1 MLAKVAAE
9 TRKNPWIR
17 LFPPIPHELGRTGA
31 PVASGACH
39 LGLWPV
45 ARGLYPSRM
54 KPALLLLAVVAILA
68 HGAPLSSA
76 EVEATAPAD
85 AAKAKEGTLMVTLSG
100 TLPLRPGGGFLF
112 GDSGMSLH
120 DATAALKRAM
130 SDPEPRVVLDCS
142 TEFHPGLA
150 AAEELAAVLRAR
162 PAHKKVACLIDNAS
176 DAVLAMAAACDE
188 VVMVE
193 AGMLNLDGLALSTDY
208 YGDALNLFG
217 VKFHAVTSGPAKT
230 APEPFT
236 SGRPSAAAIAE
247 QERLVNALDL
257 ASRTLVA
264 RGTLTTDAVKTAYA
278 QAPQTAAIAQQLG
291 LVTAVAEPGAWL
303 RNQPGPVRHLKTGA
317 ETPKITNFAEMM
329 TFISRLMNGEQ
340 KARPQ
345 RSVAVVELEGSI
357 IDGDGS
363 LPGYTIAGN
372 DTARMF
378 DNLIS
383 DERVVAVVVRI
394 NSGGGSAGAS
404 DRIHHALR
412 RLAAVKP
419 VVALYDAVC
428 ASGGYYIGCAAQE
441 IMVHRGTITGS
452 IGVFAMVPD
461 LDGMRAR
468 LGIHRHTVASGP
480 RAGLF
485 STDAF
490 TVEKEAAFRQVVMDV
505 DRRFQAL
512 VAERRKIDPTRMA
525 GLAGGRVFSGDEAVA
540 NGLADRLGDL
550 PTAVARARELA
561 GITEPLPL
569 ERLPEAGGLAARLGL
584 GGVSSG
590 ILPALVATLPAQLR
604 PWLAAAQQG
613 RVQIMAW
620 HTAFAIE

>member
-1 MLAKVAAE
+1 
-9 TRKNPWIR
+9 
-17 LFPPIPHELGRTGA
+17 
-31 PVASGACH
+31 
-39 LGLWPV
+39 
-45 ARGLYPSRM
+45 M
-54 KPALLLLAVVAILA
+54 KPALLLLAAVALLA
-68 HGAPLSSA
+68 QATTLPA
-76 EVEATAPAD
+76 VEAETPPPAG
-85 AAKAKEGTLMVTLSG
+85 AAGGTLVVTLSG

-120 DATAALKRAM
+120 DATATLKRAM
-130 SDPEPRVVLDCS
+130 AEPESRVVLDCS

-162 PAHKKVACLIDNAS
+162 PAHKKVVCLVDNAS
-176 DAVLAMAAACDE
+176 EAVLAMGATCDE

-193 AGMLNLDGLALSTDY
+193 AGMLNIDGLALSTDY

-247 QERLVNALDL
+247 HERLVNALDL
-257 ASRTLVA
+257 AARTLVA
-264 RGTLTTDAVKTAYA
+264 RGPLTADLVKAAYA
-278 QAPQTAAIAQQLG
+278 QAPQTAAIARQLG
-291 LVTAVAEPGAWL
+291 LVTAAVEPGAWL
-303 RNQPGPVRHLKTGA
+303 RGQPEPVRHLKTGT
-317 ETPKITNFAEMM
+317 EQPKLSNPMEIL
-329 TFISRLMNGEQ
+329 TFVSQMLNGEKRQ
-340 KARPQ
+340 RPARC
-345 RSVAVVELEGSI
+345 VAVVELEGSI

-378 DNLIS
+378 DRLIT
-383 DERVVAVVVRI
+383 DDAVVAVVLRI

-404 DRIHHALR
+404 DRIHHAVR
-412 RLAAVKP
+412 RLSAVKP

-428 ASGGYYIGCAAQE
+428 ASGGYYIGCAARE

-461 LDGMRAR
+461 LEGMRSR

-490 TVEKEAAFRQVVMDV
+490 TPEKEAAFRQVVMDV

-512 VAERRKIDPTRMA
+512 VAERRAIDPVKMS

-550 PTAVARARELA
+550 PSAVARARELA
-561 GITEPLPL
+561 GITDPLPL
-569 ERLPEAGGLAARLGL
+569 ERLPEVGGLAARLGL
-584 GGVSSG
+584 GGVAG
-590 ILPALVATLPAQLR
+590 GAVPALVTAIPVHLR

-620 HTAFAIE
+620 NAALALE

>member
-1 MLAKVAAE
+1 
-9 TRKNPWIR
+9 
-17 LFPPIPHELGRTGA
+17 
-31 PVASGACH
+31 
-39 LGLWPV
+39 
-45 ARGLYPSRM
+45 M
-54 KPALLLLAVVAILA
+54 KPALLLLATLTTIT
-68 HGAPLSSA
+68 APFA
-76 EVEATAPAD
+76 AFAADVEAPAPGVAGGP
-85 AAKAKEGTLMVTLSG
+85 AGLGVAEGTLVVTLSG
-100 TLPLRPGGGFLF
+100 SLPLRPGGGFLF

-130 SDPEPRVVLDCS
+130 SDPERRVVLDCS

-150 AAEELAAVLRAR
+150 AAEELAAVMKAR
-162 PAHKKVACLIDNAS
+162 PASKKVACLIDNAS

-193 AGMLNLDGLALSTDY
+193 AGMLNVDGLALSSDY

-217 VKFHAVTSGPAKT
+217 IKFHAVTSGPAKT

-236 SGRPSAAAIAE
+236 SSGPSATAVAE
-247 QERLVNALDL
+247 HQRLVTALDQ
-257 ASRTLVA
+257 ASRALIA
-264 RGTLTTDAVKTAYA
+264 HGTLSADAVKAAYA
-278 QAPQTAAIAQQLG
+278 QAPQTSIIAKQLG

-303 RNQPGPVRHLKTGA
+303 RSQPEPVRHLKTGMDL
-317 ETPKITNFAEMM
+317 PKITTPMEMLN
-329 TFISRLMNGEQ
+329 FISQMMNGDQ
-340 KARPQ
+340 RPKPK
-345 RSVAVVELEGSI
+345 RCVAVVELEGSI

-363 LPGYTIAGN
+363 MPGYTIAGN

-378 DNLIS
+378 DRLID

-404 DRIHHALR
+404 DRVHHALR
-412 RLAAVKP
+412 RLSAVKP

-428 ASGGYYIGCAAQE
+428 ASGGYYIGCAARE
-441 IMVHRGTITGS
+441 IMVHHGTITGS

-468 LGIHRHTVASGP
+468 LGIHRHTIASGP
-480 RAGLF
+480 RTDLF

-490 TVEKEAAFRQVVMDV
+490 SPEKEAAFRQVVSDV
-505 DRRFQAL
+505 DERFQAL
-512 VAERRKIDPTRMA
+512 VAERRKLDRA
-525 GLAGGRVFSGDEAVA
+525 KVHELAGGRVFSGDEAIA

-561 GITEPLPL
+561 GVTEALPL
-569 ERLPEAGGLAARLGL
+569 ERLPEAGGLAAKLGL
-584 GGVSSG
+584 GGVSG
-590 ILPALVATLPAQLR
+590 GVLPALAQGLPAELR
-604 PWLAAAQQG
+604 LWLNAAQSG

-620 HTAFAIE
+620 SPAFSVE

>member
-1 MLAKVAAE
+1 
-9 TRKNPWIR
+9 
-17 LFPPIPHELGRTGA
+17 
-31 PVASGACH
+31 
-39 LGLWPV
+39 
-45 ARGLYPSRM
+45 M
-54 KPALLLLAVVAILA
+54 KPALLLLAVVAVLA
-68 HGAPLSSA
+68 STAPLPGADSA
-76 EVEATAPAD
+76 VGVEAPAPAIGSP
-85 AAKAKEGTLMVTLSG
+85 EGTLMISLSG
-100 TLPLRPGGGFLF
+100 SLPLRPGAGFFF

-130 SDPEPRVVLDCS
+130 SDPERRVVLDCS

-150 AAEELAAVLRAR
+150 AAEELAAVLRTR
-162 PAHKKVACLIDNAS
+162 PASKKVACLIDNAS

-193 AGMLNLDGLALSTDY
+193 AGMLNIDGLALTSDY

-217 VKFHAVTSGPAKT
+217 IKFHAVTSGPAKT

-236 SGRPSAAAIAE
+236 SNRPSATAIAE
-247 QERLVNALDL
+247 HQRLVSALDQ
-257 ASRTLVA
+257 ASRALIV
-264 RGTLTTDAVKTAYA
+264 RGTLSAEAVKAAYA
-278 QAPQTAAIAQQLG
+278 QAPQTSVIAKQLG

-303 RNQPGPVRHLKTGA
+303 RNQPGPVRHLKTGT
-317 ETPKITNFAEMM
+317 ELPKLNTLPEMLA
-329 TFISRLMNGEQ
+329 FLSQLMNGEPRQ
-340 KARPQ
+340 KPKRC
-345 RSVAVVELEGSI
+345 VAVVELEGSI

-372 DTARMF
+372 DTARLF
-378 DNLIS
+378 DRLID

-404 DRIHHALR
+404 DRVHHALR
-412 RLAAVKP
+412 RLSAVKP

-428 ASGGYYIGCAAQE
+428 ASGGYYIGCAARE

-468 LGIHRHTVASGP
+468 LGIHRHTIASGP
-480 RAGLF
+480 RTELF

-490 TVEKEAAFRQVVMDV
+490 SPEKEAAFRQVVTDV
-505 DRRFQAL
+505 DERFQAL
-512 VAERRKIDPTRMA
+512 VAERRKLDRA
-525 GLAGGRVFSGDEAVA
+525 KVHDLAGGRVFSGDEAVA

-561 GITEPLPL
+561 GVTEPLPL
-569 ERLPEAGGLAARLGL
+569 ERLPETVGLAAKLGL
-584 GGVSSG
+584 GGISG
-590 ILPALVATLPAQLR
+590 GVLPALTHGLPALTYGLPAELR
-604 PWLAAAQQG
+604 LWLAAAQRG
-613 RVQIMAW
+613 RVQILAW
-620 HTAFAIE
+620 SPAFSVE

>member
-1 MLAKVAAE
+1 
-9 TRKNPWIR
+9 
-17 LFPPIPHELGRTGA
+17 
-31 PVASGACH
+31 
-39 LGLWPV
+39 
-45 ARGLYPSRM
+45 M
-54 KPALLLLAVVAILA
+54 KPTLLLLATVLSTITILA
-68 HGAPLSSA
+68 TVAPLGAVDSVLGVEAATPAAGAP
-76 EVEATAPAD
+76 
-85 AAKAKEGTLMVTLSG
+85 EGTLMITLSG
-100 TLPLRPGGGFLF
+100 SLPLRPGGGFLF

-130 SDPEPRVVLDCS
+130 SSPERRVVLDCS

-162 PAHKKVACLIDNAS
+162 PADKQVACLIDNAS
-176 DAVLAMAAACDE
+176 DAVMAMAAACDE

-193 AGMLNLDGLALSTDY
+193 AGMLNLDGLAMSTDY

-236 SGRPSAAAIAE
+236 SGRPSATAIAE
-247 QERLVNALDL
+247 HQRLVDALDL
-257 ASRTLVA
+257 AA
-264 RGTLTTDAVKTAYA
+264 RSLIARKGLSAEAVKTAYA
-278 QAPQTAAIAQQLG
+278 QAPQTSAIAKQLG

-303 RNQPGPVRHLKTGA
+303 RSQPGPVRYLKTGS
-317 ETPKITNFAEMM
+317 ELPKLNTIPEIL
-329 TFISRLMNGEQ
+329 TFVSTLMNGEQ
-340 KARPQ
+340 RGPRKRC
-345 RSVAVVELEGSI
+345 VAVVELEGSI

-378 DNLIS
+378 DKLIS
-383 DERVVAVVVRI
+383 DDAVVAVVLRI

-404 DRIHHALR
+404 DRIHHAVR
-412 RLAAVKP
+412 RLSAVKP

-428 ASGGYYIGCAAQE
+428 ASGGYYIGCAARE

-468 LGIHRHTVASGP
+468 LGIHRHTIASGP
-480 RAGLF
+480 RSGLF
-485 STDAF
+485 STDVF
-490 TVEKEAAFRQVVMDV
+490 TPEKEAAFRQVVDDV

-512 VAERRKIDPTRMA
+512 VAERRKIDLTKMA
-525 GLAGGRVFSGDEAVA
+525 SLAGGRVFSGDEAVA

-569 ERLPEAGGLAARLGL
+569 ERLPEPGGLAAKLGL

-590 ILPALVATLPAQLR
+590 VLPALAAGLPAELR
-604 PWLAAAQQG
+604 LWLTAAQQG
-613 RVQIMAW
+613 RVQVMAW
-620 HTAFAIE
+620 HAPLSVE

>member
-1 MLAKVAAE
+1 MLAEVAGE
-9 TRKNPWIR
+9 YRENPADPRVRPTIG
-17 LFPPIPHELGRTGA
+17 EGCRT
-31 PVASGACH
+31 VARV
-39 LGLWPV
+39 LWPV
-45 ARGLYPSRM
+45 AGVLYPAAM
-54 KPALLLLAVVAILA
+54 KPALLLAVLLVWSVN
-68 HGAPLSSA
+68 APSHAA
-76 EVEATAPAD
+76 EAEAAGPAAGLKD
-85 AAKAKEGTLMVTLSG
+85 GTLMVTLSG

-130 SDPEPRVVLDCS
+130 SDPERRVVLDCS

-162 PAHKKVACLIDNAS
+162 PSGKQVACLIDSAS
-176 DAVLAMAAACDE
+176 DAVMAVAAACDE

-217 VKFHAVTSGPAKT
+217 VKFHAVTSGAAKT
-230 APEPFT
+230 APEPFV
-236 SGRPSAAAIAE
+236 SGRPSPTAIAE
-247 QERLVNALDL
+247 HERLVAALDG
-257 ASRTLVA
+257 ASRALVA
-264 RGTLTTDAVKTAYA
+264 RGALTAEAVKAAYA
-278 QAPQTAAIAQQLG
+278 QAPQTSAIAKQLG

-303 RNQPGPVRHLKTGA
+303 RGQPAPVRHLKTGT
-317 ETPKITNFAEMM
+317 EPPKLTTLPEVMN
-329 TFISRLMNGEQ
+329 FISQLMNGEPRQ
-340 KARPQ
+340 RPA

-363 LPGYTIAGN
+363 MPGYTITGN
-372 DTARMF
+372 DTARLF
-378 DNLIS
+378 DRLIG

-412 RLAAVKP
+412 RLAAAKP

-490 TVEKEAAFRQVVMDV
+490 TPEREAAFRQVVMDV
-505 DRRFQAL
+505 DHRFQAL
-512 VAERRKIDPTRMA
+512 VAERRKIDPARMA
-525 GLAGGRVFSGDEAVA
+525 ELAGGRVFSGDEAVA

-550 PTAVARARELA
+550 PAAVARARELA
-561 GITEPLPL
+561 GVNEPLPL
-569 ERLPEAGGLAARLGL
+569 ERLPEVGGLAAKLGL
-584 GGVSSG
+584 GGVAG
-590 ILPALVATLPAQLR
+590 GGLPALIAGMPAGLR
-604 PWLAAAQQG
+604 PWVAAAHQG

-620 HTAFAIE
+620 HTAFSLD